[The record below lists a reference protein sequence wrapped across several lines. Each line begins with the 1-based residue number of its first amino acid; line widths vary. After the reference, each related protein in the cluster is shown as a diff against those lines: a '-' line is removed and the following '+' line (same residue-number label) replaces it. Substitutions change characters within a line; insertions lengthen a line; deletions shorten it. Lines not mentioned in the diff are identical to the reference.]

1 MTKIQTEQLWHTP
14 LFRTNIGSDQIILQ
28 HISTNR
34 DELRDPNENP
44 DGAWVSKTN
53 LDFPDLKETIFNMCN
68 NLFGKNVTNI
78 MLTNMWANII
88 KRGEYHLIHTHNEH
102 TMSGAYYLQVP
113 ENSSQLYFRDPRPQ
127 SNSWSQKFI
136 DKGNMRFYTPEEGD
150 LFLWPSFLDHGT
162 TPHNNDEERI
172 MISFD
177 LRFDGPGYKYGHNG
191 FNG

>member
-191 FNG
+191 YNG

>member
-136 DKGNMRFYTPEEGD
+136 DMGNMSFYTPEEVD

-191 FNG
+191 YNG

>member
-1 MTKIQTEQLWHTP
+1 MANIQTEQLWHTP
-14 LFRTNIGSDQIILQ
+14 LFKTNIGPYQDILQ

-44 DGAWVSKTN
+44 DGAWVSKTD
-53 LDFPDLKETIFNMCN
+53 LDYPDLKETIFNMCN

-88 KRGEYHLIHTHNEH
+88 KRGEYHLMHTHNEH

-127 SNSWSQKFI
+127 GNSWSQKFI

-191 FNG
+191 YNG

>member
-1 MTKIQTEQLWHTP
+1 MNKIKLTKM
-14 LFRTNIGSDQIILQ
+14 
-28 HISTNR
+28 
-34 DELRDPNENP
+34 
-44 DGAWVSKTN
+44 
-53 LDFPDLKETIFNMCN
+53 LKETIFNMCN

-177 LRFDGPGYKYGHNG
+177 LCFDGPGYKYGHNG
-191 FNG
+191 YNG